1 MPIRKNASMEKYIK
15 DFEKSDAPQFKGKS
29 KDKRV
34 QMAVAAKLQSMGKK
48 MEEGINKYEP
58 LFNDLYTKYEEFL
71 NKYRIHSGNELMHSF
86 KDPKVGVYGLLK
98 SNFDILP
105 GHKAQLDDFMQSL
118 KHQATKGKEG
128 KLMHKEQKLTPNT
141 KMEEADMD
149 INDPVLMKARA
160 AAFQRTQPKLEIPK
174 PVKTINPDYKAV
186 KNADKIRALKKQRAQ
201 LMIDMEQEAEPEGGP
216 IANRY
221 GALLNKID
229 QAIAKLSGQGDSE
242 TNVYMSKDEIDRRAA
257 MMKEAEI
264 TEKKGTLCGRCGH
277 VHVKGT
283 PCPRPFKEGA
293 KPDYLDF
300 DKDGDKTEPMKQ
312 AVKDS
317 KLKTELVA
325 NVVGKLKEAGPMSP
339 EEKKASDL
347 AIQAEKAKIAAAQH
361 KLRNLQTG
369 DSEVVETRLTEGMN
383 SDYEGKMAKAQLLSI
398 AKNARDLYMSMDDN
412 TQLKAWIQS
421 KLSKAEDYI
430 SSVRTYLDSE
440 SLSTTTPLVHN
451 GEAVKDDQGAALN
464 IGDVVKAA
472 DGKIYQV
479 VFSYSEGK
487 PFLTPFDLKRRKPMN
502 LRERHYFDNVAEG
515 SQEGM
520 PLAIKTS
527 KVMDASA
534 TKGGFMR

>member
-34 QMAVAAKLQSMGKK
+34 QMAVAAKLQAMGKK
-48 MEEGINKYEP
+48 MNEGIHKYQD

-71 NKYRIHSGNELMHSF
+71 NKYRIHSGNELMHKF
-86 KDPKVGVYGLLK
+86 KDPKVGIYSLLK

-118 KHQATKGKEG
+118 K
-128 KLMHKEQKLTPNT
+128 
-141 KMEEADMD
+141 
-149 INDPVLMKARA
+149 
-160 AAFQRTQPKLEIPK
+160 
-174 PVKTINPDYKAV
+174 
-186 KNADKIRALKKQRAQ
+186 
-201 LMIDMEQEAEPEGGP
+201 
-216 IANRY
+216 
-221 GALLNKID
+221 
-229 QAIAKLSGQGDSE
+229 E
-242 TNVYMSKDEIDRRAA
+242 TNNL
-257 MMKEAEI
+257 

-293 KPDYLDF
+293 KPDFLDLDN
-300 DKDGDKTEPMKQ
+300 DKNTTEPMKK
-312 AVKDS
+312 AAKDS
-317 KLKTELVA
+317 KLKHEIIA
-325 NVVGKLKEAGPMSP
+325 NVMGKLKEVTKIPTTNPQKPDSADLITA
-339 EEKKASDL
+339 KKLSSGDKDFEFVKKG
-347 AIQAEKAKIAAAQH
+347 QA
-361 KLRNLQTG
+361 L
-369 DSEVVETRLTEGMN
+369 SEGMHA
-383 SDYEGKMAKAQLLSI
+383 DYEGKMAKAQLLSI

-451 GEAVKDDQGAALN
+451 GDTVKDDQGAALN

-502 LRERHYFDNVAEG
+502 LRERHYFENVAEG

-534 TKGGFMR
+534 TRGGFMR

>member
-29 KDKRV
+29 KDKRIE
-34 QMAVAAKLQSMGKK
+34 MAVAAKLQAMGKK
-48 MEEGINKYEP
+48 KMDEGIHKYQD

-71 NKYRIHSGNELMHSF
+71 NKYRIHSGNELMHKF
-86 KDPKVGVYGLLK
+86 KDPKVGVYSLLK

-118 KHQATKGKEG
+118 K
-128 KLMHKEQKLTPNT
+128 
-141 KMEEADMD
+141 
-149 INDPVLMKARA
+149 
-160 AAFQRTQPKLEIPK
+160 
-174 PVKTINPDYKAV
+174 
-186 KNADKIRALKKQRAQ
+186 
-201 LMIDMEQEAEPEGGP
+201 
-216 IANRY
+216 
-221 GALLNKID
+221 
-229 QAIAKLSGQGDSE
+229 E
-242 TNVYMSKDEIDRRAA
+242 TNNL
-257 MMKEAEI
+257 

-300 DKDGDKTEPMKQ
+300 DKDGNKTEPMKK

-317 KLKTELVA
+317 KLKHEIIA
-325 NVVGKLKEAGPMSP
+325 NVMGKLKEAEVSP
-339 EEKKASDL
+339 LEKTAKDAEVKALQLRKKAIDDEL
-347 AIQAEKAKIAAAQH
+347 KRVQAV
-361 KLRNLQTG
+361 G
-369 DSEVVETRLTEGMN
+369 LTEGMER
-383 SDYEGKMAKAQLLSI
+383 DYEGKMAKAQLISI
-398 AKNARDLYMSMDDN
+398 VKNAKDLFDSMDDN
-412 TQLKAWIQS
+412 TQLKSWIQS

-430 SSVRTYLDSE
+430 SSVRTYLDGE
-440 SLSTTTPLVHN
+440 SLSTTTPLVHD
-451 GEAVKDDQGAALN
+451 GQPVRDDEGAALN

-502 LRERHYFDNVAEG
+502 LRERHYFDNVSEEMNKALK
-515 SQEGM
+515 M
-520 PLAIKTS
+520 S
-527 KVMDASA
+527 KVMEASA

>member
-29 KDKRV
+29 KDKRIE
-34 QMAVAAKLQSMGKK
+34 MAVAAKLQAMGKK
-48 MEEGINKYEP
+48 KMDEGIHKYQD

-71 NKYRIHSGNELMHSF
+71 NKYRIHSGNELMHKF
-86 KDPKVGVYGLLK
+86 KDPKVGVYSLLK

-118 KHQATKGKEG
+118 K
-128 KLMHKEQKLTPNT
+128 
-141 KMEEADMD
+141 
-149 INDPVLMKARA
+149 
-160 AAFQRTQPKLEIPK
+160 
-174 PVKTINPDYKAV
+174 
-186 KNADKIRALKKQRAQ
+186 
-201 LMIDMEQEAEPEGGP
+201 
-216 IANRY
+216 
-221 GALLNKID
+221 
-229 QAIAKLSGQGDSE
+229 E
-242 TNVYMSKDEIDRRAA
+242 TNNL
-257 MMKEAEI
+257 

-300 DKDGDKTEPMKQ
+300 DKDGNKTEPMKK

-317 KLKTELVA
+317 KLKHEIIA
-325 NVVGKLKEAGPMSP
+325 NVMGKLKEAEVSP
-339 EEKKASDL
+339 LEKTAKDAEVKALQLRKKAIDDEL
-347 AIQAEKAKIAAAQH
+347 KRVQAV
-361 KLRNLQTG
+361 G
-369 DSEVVETRLTEGMN
+369 LTEGMER
-383 SDYEGKMAKAQLLSI
+383 DYEGKMAKAQLISI
-398 AKNARDLYMSMDDN
+398 VKNAKDLFDSMDDN

-430 SSVRTYLDSE
+430 SSVRTYLDGE
-440 SLSTTTPLVHN
+440 SLSTTTPLVHD
-451 GEAVKDDQGAALN
+451 GQPVRDDEGAALN

-502 LRERHYFDNVAEG
+502 LRERHYFDNVSEEMNKALK
-515 SQEGM
+515 M
-520 PLAIKTS
+520 S
-527 KVMDASA
+527 KVMEASA

>member
-34 QMAVAAKLQSMGKK
+34 QMAVAAKLQAMGKK
-48 MEEGINKYEP
+48 MEEGIHKYQD

-71 NKYRIHSGNELMHSF
+71 NKYRIHSGNELMHKF
-86 KDPKVGVYGLLK
+86 KDPKVGIYSLLK

-118 KHQATKGKEG
+118 K
-128 KLMHKEQKLTPNT
+128 
-141 KMEEADMD
+141 
-149 INDPVLMKARA
+149 
-160 AAFQRTQPKLEIPK
+160 
-174 PVKTINPDYKAV
+174 
-186 KNADKIRALKKQRAQ
+186 
-201 LMIDMEQEAEPEGGP
+201 
-216 IANRY
+216 
-221 GALLNKID
+221 
-229 QAIAKLSGQGDSE
+229 E
-242 TNVYMSKDEIDRRAA
+242 TNNL
-257 MMKEAEI
+257 

-293 KPDYLDF
+293 KPDFLDLDN
-300 DKDGDKTEPMKQ
+300 DKNTTEPMKK
-312 AVKDS
+312 AAKDS
-317 KLKTELVA
+317 KLKHEVIA
-325 NVVGKLKEAGPMSP
+325 NVLGKLKEAEVSP
-339 EEKKASDL
+339 
-347 AIQAEKAKIAAAQH
+347 AEKAAKDAEVKA
-361 KLRNLQTG
+361 LQARKKAIDDELGRIQRTG
-369 DSEVVETRLTEGMN
+369 LTEGMHA
-383 SDYEGKMAKAQLLSI
+383 DYEGKMAKAQLISI
-398 AKNARDLYMSMDDN
+398 VKNAKDLFDSMDDN

-430 SSVRTYLDSE
+430 SSVRTYLDGE
-440 SLSTTTPLVHN
+440 SLSTTTPLVHD
-451 GEAVKDDQGAALN
+451 GQPVRDDEGAALN

-502 LRERHYFDNVAEG
+502 LRERHYFDNVSEEMNK
-515 SQEGM
+515 SLKM
-520 PLAIKTS
+520 S
-527 KVMDASA
+527 KVMEASA